1 MGQRILLTLALWGL
15 LWPWTVRQACAQD
28 LEQRLKPAD
37 EVTITLR
44 DGSTRRGIVESVS
57 ASTLRLAIDGQPR
70 TVDLGALQTIRKRG
84 DSVVNGTLIGFGI
97 GMGGSL
103 LFGSY
108 ATGMCRNENGI
119 NCPSLVPTAWL
130 FPVLSGTALGFLIDG
145 SRVGSTVVW
154 KSESR
159 IAVTPSVSPGT
170 VGVQARIS
178 F

>member
-1 MGQRILLTLALWGL
+1 
-15 LWPWTVRQACAQD
+15 
-28 LEQRLKPAD
+28 
-37 EVTITLR
+37 
-44 DGSTRRGIVESVS
+44 
-57 ASTLRLAIDGQPR
+57 
-70 TVDLGALQTIRKRG
+70 
-84 DSVVNGTLIGFGI
+84 
-97 GMGGSL
+97 MGGSL

-159 IAVTPSVSPGT
+159 IAVVPSLSPGA